1 MHGAYLLTRSNEM
14 SRLEADPVRFPS
26 GIRGLADY
34 VHALGLKLGI
44 YQVTHTVIHRLLE
57 EGYLY
62 LRLSTTHVLYL
73 NVTVIAFTN
82 SWNIF

>member
-1 MHGAYLLTRSNEM
+1 M

-44 YQVTHTVIHRLLE
+44 YQVTATVIHQ
-57 EGYLY
+57 LY
-62 LRLSTTHVLYL
+62 LKKYTRTQDYQPHMYL
-73 NVTVIAFTN
+73 NVTN
-82 SWNIF
+82 SFNIF